1 MGEADEKVRNQ
12 SGDLSLQVL
21 RNVRKEGK
29 GQRPDAVP
37 LRNVRREQETQET
50 REVRIEWWKK
60 RRGRKE
66 AVPQGYEVMPD
77 EGSSGKR
84 LMGRGGLLQEMLQS
98 ARSFKPPPN
107 GQPISV
113 QEHRLAIRR

>member
-1 MGEADEKVRNQ
+1 MYEENK
-12 SGDLSLQVL
+12 
-21 RNVRKEGK
+21 KHK
-29 GQRPDAVP
+29 K
-37 LRNVRREQETQET
+37 QED
-50 REVRIEWWKK
+50 RIEWWKK
-60 RRGRKE
+60 RRGRRE

-77 EGSSGKR
+77 EGTSGKR

-113 QEHRLAIRR
+113 KERRLTIRRGL